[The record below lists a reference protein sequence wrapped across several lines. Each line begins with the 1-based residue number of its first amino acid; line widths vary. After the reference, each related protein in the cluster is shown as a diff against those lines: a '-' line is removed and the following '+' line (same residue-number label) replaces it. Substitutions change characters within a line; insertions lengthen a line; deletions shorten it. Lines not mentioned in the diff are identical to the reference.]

1 MFRQTMLNLS
11 LTKKLELSL
20 EKIRNYC
27 QAQPS
32 PSLAGL
38 SRRGY
43 QGGMFGCYIIP
54 PPFDRATSHQ
64 FVRGDWVSAQM
75 NWHGSPQDKV

>member
-1 MFRQTMLNLS
+1 MLNLS

-38 SRRGY
+38 SKALKLDSDHPAR
-43 QGGMFGCYIIP
+43 P
-54 PPFDRATSHQ
+54 PGEAYSWLNLAPN
-64 FVRGDWVSAQM
+64 G
-75 NWHGSPQDKV
+75 K